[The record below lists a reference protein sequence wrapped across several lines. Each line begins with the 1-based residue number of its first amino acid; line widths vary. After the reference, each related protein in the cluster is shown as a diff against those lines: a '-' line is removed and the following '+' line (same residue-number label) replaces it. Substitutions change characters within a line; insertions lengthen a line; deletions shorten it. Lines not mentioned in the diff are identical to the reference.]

1 MGQTSPAG
9 FVSLSEVWTRDEAV
23 TDVGRRL
30 EDACVAESM
39 DALFGGGV
47 AAMEECG
54 QAGYG
59 DHLPVALVGHITT

>member
-1 MGQTSPAG
+1 M
-9 FVSLSEVWTRDEAV
+9 

-47 AAMEECG
+47 AAMAERG
-54 QAGYG
+54 QASNG
-59 DHLPVALVGHITT
+59 DHLPVALVSHVSA